1 MDRYLEA
8 FDAAEQ
14 ARIQGDN
21 AKAVLLY
28 EEAASLAEYSSAA
41 DPVTLHHM
49 WGVALTSL
57 GRLEDARQHLIRAE
71 EHSSSTHNSVTWAA
85 ISRDLALLYL
95 ADGQPSRAI
104 SEIDKSLTYLST
116 EDPSRIAERG
126 ASIGI
131 KARILLVQNRIYT
144 AREYFGTADALLQR
158 SDNRHYELYNLM
170 HFLEALV
177 EYRLPFFE
185 DNWAEIQ
192 FARDQVSRLRAL
204 AMNYGGLP
212 RQQRAA
218 HIISSVL
225 AERES

>member
-57 GRLEDARQHLIRAE
+57 GQHEEADEHFADALLLTDDPAKIRAI
-71 EHSSSTHNSVTWAA
+71 NRDG
-85 ISRDLALLYL
+85 SRAALLRGDFGVAHEL
-95 ADGQPSRAI
+95 
-104 SEIDKSLTYLST
+104 IDYAMGEPT
-116 EDPSRIAERG
+116 DDIAERG
-126 ASIGI
+126 ASMGF
-131 KARILLVQNRIYT
+131 KARILLAEDKPEEALEI
-144 AREYFGTADALLQR
+144 FGMADVLLQR

-177 EYRLPFFE
+177 EYRLPLFE

>member
-41 DPVTLHHM
+41 DPVALHHM

-170 HFLEALV
+170 HFMEALV
-177 EYRLPFFE
+177 EHRFFE
-185 DNWAEIQ
+185 DNWTEID
-192 FARDQVSRLRAL
+192 FARNQVPRLRAL
-204 AMNYGGLP
+204 VMNHGGLP
-212 RQQRAA
+212 HQQRAA
-218 HIISSVL
+218 NIISSVL